1 MSAASELALFPL
13 STVLFPGGP
22 LRLRVF
28 EPRYL
33 DMVRHC
39 LKESRPFGVVLILEG
54 EEAGEVASVA
64 ATGTSARLVDFD
76 TLPDGLLGIDCLGEQ
91 RFRLHRRWQ
100 QADGLN
106 VGEIDYLPDDA
117 PCALPAELAHLGE
130 LLREVL
136 PRLGG
141 AYAYVEAHYEDAGW
155 VGNRWA
161 EILPLS
167 AAEKLALLE
176 LTDPL
181 ARLAQ
186 VAVWSAGQ
194 SAAADVKA

>member
-1 MSAASELALFPL
+1 MSAASELSLFPL

-22 LRLRVF
+22 LRLRIF

-54 EEAGEVASVA
+54 LEAGEAVSVA

-91 RFRLHRRWQ
+91 RFRLRRRWQ

-106 VGEIDYLPDDA
+106 VAEVDYLPDDA

-130 LLREVL
+130 LLREVV
-136 PRLGG
+136 PQLGDLYTHVT
-141 AYAYVEAHYEDAGW
+141 ACYDDAGW

-161 EILPLS
+161 EVLPLS
-167 AAEKLALLE
+167 CAEKQQLLE
-176 LTDPL
+176 LDDPL
-181 ARLAQ
+181 ARITQ
-186 VAVWSAGQ
+186 VAAWSTRQ
-194 SAAADVKA
+194 PPTENV

>member
-1 MSAASELALFPL
+1 MSASELSLFPL

-22 LRLRVF
+22 LRLRIF

-39 LKESRPFGVVLILEG
+39 LKDARAFGVVLILEG
-54 EEAGEVASVA
+54 AETGDAASVA

-76 TLPDGLLGIDCLGEQ
+76 TLPDGLLGIDCIGEQ
-91 RFRLHRRWQ
+91 RFRLRRRWQ
-100 QADGLN
+100 QPDGLN
-106 VGEIDYLPDDA
+106 LAEVEYLPDDA

-136 PRLGG
+136 PQLGER
-141 AYAYVEAHYEDAGW
+141 YAHVTAHYEDAGW

-161 EILPLS
+161 EVLPLT
-167 AAEKLALLE
+167 AAERQQLLE
-176 LTDPL
+176 LGDPL
-181 ARLAQ
+181 ERLAQ
-186 VAVWSAGQ
+186 VAAWSTRQ
-194 SAAADVKA
+194 PPTTHV

>member
-39 LKESRPFGVVLILEG
+39 LKQSRPFGVVLILEG
-54 EEAGEVASVA
+54 EEAGEVTSVA

-91 RFRLHRRWQ
+91 RFRLRRRWQ

-106 VGEIDYLPDDA
+106 VAEVEYLPDDA
-117 PCALPAELAHLGE
+117 PCALPEELAHLGE

-136 PRLGG
+136 PQLGDRYSH
-141 AYAYVEAHYEDAGW
+141 ATARYDDAGW

-161 EILPLS
+161 EVLPLTG
-167 AAEKLALLE
+167 AEKLQLLE
-176 LTDPL
+176 LADPL
-181 ARLAQ
+181 ARLVQ
-186 VAVWSAGQ
+186 VAAWSTRQ
-194 SAAADVKA
+194 PPTEDV